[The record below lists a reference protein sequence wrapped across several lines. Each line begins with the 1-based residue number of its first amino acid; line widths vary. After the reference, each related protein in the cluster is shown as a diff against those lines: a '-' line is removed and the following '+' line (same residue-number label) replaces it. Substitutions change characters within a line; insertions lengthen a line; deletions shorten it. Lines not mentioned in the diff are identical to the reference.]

1 MKKKIF
7 FTDLDETLLT
17 REKNM
22 TPATVDVITKL
33 TEKGHYVALTSGRP
47 LDSVME
53 ARRLLPISD
62 QGLFYI
68 ANNGSQ
74 IVNAKT
80 LEKIREVRMTMEEVL
95 YLFQAAEENGITDEQ
110 AAKEI
115 VKKHRVSNFEAM
127 EALQEINK
135 NLGAGI
141 ALEYDKGVFFYRK
154 SKQPTQKKEPEE
166 STAVRLAKKLGSRG
180 MSKKE
185 RMAIIAHYTR

>member
-1 MKKKIF
+1 MDIKSIQTTFSKI
-7 FTDLDETLLT
+7 
-17 REKNM
+17 
-22 TPATVDVITKL
+22 V
-33 TEKGHYVALTSGRP
+33 
-47 LDSVME
+47 E
-53 ARRLLPISD
+53 AA
-62 QGLFYI
+62 G
-68 ANNGSQ
+68 
-74 IVNAKT
+74 
-80 LEKIREVRMTMEEVL
+80 
-95 YLFQAAEENGITDEQ
+95 ENGITDEQ

-180 MSKKE
+180 MSEKE